1 MLESPRFAQV
11 LHSATFRGLLQA
23 IYVDEA
29 HLVHESAHWRT
40 SYSRL
45 SGVRQVVGSSVPIV
59 AISATLPSSYRA
71 SLCTHIG
78 LKPDYHLINLGNFRP
93 ELSIVV
99 RALRYGISTFQDLA
113 FTLPTGAR
121 CADLHP
127 TLVYCDDI
135 DMLTDMLWWY
145 HQRLMEFGLP
155 TDTVEILHAGL
166 SESHQQSALQG
177 FRDKSISILL
187 ATEKIGAGINLPHV
201 EHVVQYLARNDLSL
215 AKLDQRRGR
224 GARTKGMTA
233 VCYFLVE
240 PELIDGDVEE
250 LKKSIDTGI
259 LALVR
264 TTGCYQEVL
273 DKWLENPA
281 RPLPQADVRRVCCSH
296 CHPHL
301 VTAQEYPFIMTN
313 THEEKSGGA
322 QELSQKDRELVL
334 EELRELRLTA
344 WRKEWR
350 VQWPMFGPKTL
361 ISDGDLE
368 AVAKVATSIRTV
380 DDLRPLTKIVYWSV
394 FAPWLLSAVQQTVT
408 KLHLREEE
416 PVGGS
421 HSLSMVADSEGVVKS
436 NVSSRTLRND
446 HSTARPRQSTS
457 NPYRLMHPSEML
469 LDFTT

>member
-11 LHSATFRGLLQA
+11 LYSSAFRGLLQA

-29 HLVHESAHWRT
+29 HLVHESVDWRT
-40 SYSRL
+40 AYGRL
-45 SGVRQVVGSSVPIV
+45 SGLRQVVGINVPVV
-59 AISATLPSSYRA
+59 AISATLPSPYRA
-71 SLCTHIG
+71 ALCTHIG
-78 LKPDYHLINLGNFRP
+78 LKSDYHLINLGNFRP

-99 RALRYGISTFQDLA
+99 RALQYGISTFQDLA
-113 FTLPTGAR
+113 FTLPTGVR
-121 CADLHP
+121 REDLRP

-145 HQRLMEFGLP
+145 HQRLIDFRLP
-155 TDTVEILHAGL
+155 LETVEILHAGL
-166 SESHQQSALQG
+166 SESHQQLALRG
-177 FRDKSISILL
+177 FRNKTISILL

-201 EHVVQYLARNDLSL
+201 ENVVQYLARNNLSL

-240 PELIDGDVEE
+240 PELIDGDDAE
-250 LKKSIDTGI
+250 LKTSIDMGI

-281 RPLPQADVRRVCCSH
+281 RPPPQADSPRVCCSH

-301 VTAQEYPFIMTN
+301 ITAQEYPFVMVN
-313 THEEKSGGA
+313 SNEEKSHA
-322 QELSQKDRELVL
+322 LRELSKKEQELVL
-334 EELRELRLTA
+334 EELRELRHAA

-350 VQWPMFGPKTL
+350 AQWPMFGPKTL
-361 ISDGDLE
+361 ISDDDLE
-368 AVAKVATSIRTV
+368 AVAKAATSIHTIE
-380 DDLRPLTKIVYWSV
+380 DLRPLTKIVYWSV
-394 FAPWLLSAVQQTVT
+394 FAPWLLSAVQCALT
-408 KLHLREEE
+408 KLQGHPHEAAQGIVEESSASIDSN
-416 PVGGS
+416 VGS
-421 HSLSMVADSEGVVKS
+421 HLLVKS
-436 NVSSRTLRND
+436 
-446 HSTARPRQSTS
+446 STTRGRSAKT

-469 LDFTT
+469 LDFSK